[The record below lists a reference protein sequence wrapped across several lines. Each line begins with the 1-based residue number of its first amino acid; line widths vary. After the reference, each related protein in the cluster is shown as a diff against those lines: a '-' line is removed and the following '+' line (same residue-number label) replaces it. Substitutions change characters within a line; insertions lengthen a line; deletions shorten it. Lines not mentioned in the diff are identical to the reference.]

1 MNTQETFVIIDRK
14 TYEIESP
21 EFATIKE
28 VVAYANENLIYSWF
42 DHSQIAIVSELKQFG
57 LWK

>member
-1 MNTQETFVIIDRK
+1 MNITDSFVIIDSK
-14 TYEIESP
+14 SFEIETP
-21 EFATIKE
+21 EFSTIKE

-42 DHSQIAIVSELKQFG
+42 DHSQIAIVRELKQFG

>member
-1 MNTQETFVIIDRK
+1 MNTSESYVIIDRK
-14 TYEIESP
+14 SYEIETP
-21 EFATIKE
+21 EFSSIKD
-28 VVAYANENLIYSWF
+28 VIAYANENLIYSWF